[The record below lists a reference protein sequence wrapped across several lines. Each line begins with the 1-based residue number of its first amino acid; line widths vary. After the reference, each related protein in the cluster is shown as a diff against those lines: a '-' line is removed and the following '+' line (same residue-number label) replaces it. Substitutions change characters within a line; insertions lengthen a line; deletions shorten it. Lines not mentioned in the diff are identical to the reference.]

1 VTTYNNAEFRKLPF
15 TLIRFIQEV
24 SCLRLRR
31 MN

>member
-1 VTTYNNAEFRKLPF
+1 MTAYNNIEFRTLSLM
-15 TLIRFIQEV
+15 LIRFLQEV